1 MRRQWFVAALL
12 LSLGTALALLFLP
25 TVAVHEA
32 YGPASPVGSSQDDQV
47 AATDRMAS
55 LWDRQPEVAFALAIP
70 VLVCALPLLVRPRH
84 RQAAA
89 GLSITALTVFVLL
102 GLLSVGLFFLPGVIL
117 MAIGAVRFRPRDS

>member
-1 MRRQWFVAALL
+1 MRKRWFVAALL

-25 TVAVHEA
+25 TVAVNEA
-32 YGPASPVGSSQDDQV
+32 YGPAGSGQSGQV
-47 AATDRMAS
+47 VVTDRMAS
-55 LWDRQPEVAFALAIP
+55 LWDSRPEVAFALAVP
-70 VLVCALPLLVRPRH
+70 VLACALPLLVRPRH
-84 RQAAA
+84 RRAAA